1 MFTMTILTQCHLTGS
16 DRFLHDVHKDPYN
29 YKAKVVNAPA
39 DQAEALNVRPVTQI
53 KIEIET
59 SAVKQSHSSMAV

>member
-1 MFTMTILTQCHLTGS
+1 MV
-16 DRFLHDVHKDPYN
+16 HDVHKDPC
-29 YKAKVVNAPA
+29 KAKVVNAP

-59 SAVKQSHSSMAV
+59 SAVKQTHSSMAV

>member
-1 MFTMTILTQCHLTGS
+1 M
-16 DRFLHDVHKDPYN
+16 HDVHKDPC
-29 YKAKVVNAPA
+29 KAKVVNAPA

-59 SAVKQSHSSMAV
+59 SAVKQTHTSMAVWAFSFTFTYPPAK